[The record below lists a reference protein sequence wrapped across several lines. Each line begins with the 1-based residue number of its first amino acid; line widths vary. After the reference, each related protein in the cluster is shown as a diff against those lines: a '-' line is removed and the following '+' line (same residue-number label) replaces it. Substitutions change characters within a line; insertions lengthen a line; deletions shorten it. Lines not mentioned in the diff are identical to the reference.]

1 MKSEEL
7 AFFLQQHFQHQ
18 FKKIELMNG
27 SCFIEVSSYNSFEL
41 LSNLKNHPQLYFD
54 SLSCLTAID
63 NGAQAGSM
71 EVIYQLYS
79 IPFHHSLSAKVILP
93 REHPTID
100 SVESIWKTANWHERE
115 AYDMFGISFNNHPD
129 LRRILMPADW
139 EGFPLRKDYQ
149 TQETYRNIKVDYQQ
163 P

>member
-1 MKSEEL
+1 MNASLSAIVSEIEGL
-7 AFFLQQHFQHQ
+7 VLKEDKQHLF
-18 FKKIELMNG
+18 G
-27 SCFIEVSSYNSFEL
+27 EVKPENIFNVLTS
-41 LSNLKNHPQLYFD
+41 LKNHPQLYFD

-63 NGAQAGSM
+63 NGAQAGTM

-79 IPFHHSLSAKVILP
+79 IPFYHSLSVKVILS